1 MEFSLIFL
9 SFLALFQVS
18 WLHNRSI
25 KPRELQPVKIL
36 LPSFSLNTINKFAIY
51 HKQTGGVGCVGGVAI
66 AGIAIDAFIF
76 ISLVH
81 LL

>member
-1 MEFSLIFL
+1 
-9 SFLALFQVS
+9 VS
-18 WLHNRSI
+18 
-25 KPRELQPVKIL
+25 V
-36 LPSFSLNTINKFAIY
+36 
-51 HKQTGGVGCVGGVAI
+51 